1 MLDWSKPLQF
11 RKATHTIVS
20 AFAEP
25 SGRYHIITKDISG
38 YYGYTKVSR
47 DGSSANGHNWDV
59 INKVEKVK
67 LNIIFNHGG
76 YPFIVTDEALISRRV
91 NPNIKVVTI
100 EVEVPQ

>member
-11 RKATHTIVS
+11 RKATNTIVL

-25 SGRYHIITKDISG
+25 SGRYHIITKDSEG
-38 YYGYTKVSR
+38 YYGFTKVSSE
-47 DGSSANGHNWDV
+47 GSSANGHDWDV
-59 INKVEKVK
+59 INVKKVK